1 MAHLI
6 TGNKFD
12 PKKDIPDLSGK
23 VRDDISLL
31 LGTLGFAE
39 SELKH

>member
-12 PKKDIPDLSGK
+12 PNEDIPDLNGK
-23 VRDDISLL
+23 VPTDPRSQIASSIDS
-31 LGTLGFAE
+31 
-39 SELKH
+39 SC